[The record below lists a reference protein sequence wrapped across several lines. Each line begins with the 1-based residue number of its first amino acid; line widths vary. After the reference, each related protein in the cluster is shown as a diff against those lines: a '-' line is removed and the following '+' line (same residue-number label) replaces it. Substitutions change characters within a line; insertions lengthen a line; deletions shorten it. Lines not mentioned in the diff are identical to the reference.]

1 MTNFEIIEWL
11 IKDGG
16 QYTREQHITLLQQ
29 NFPELDITESK
40 VTSIRQSMATSPF
53 VKAVVEDVKPQGR
66 KIKVISVDPEYKR
79 YSRAH
84 ADRPEVVA
92 NAWLNEEPRSVVECI
107 KRVKWFNQLLAPV
120 THQRAY

>member
-16 QYTREQHITLLQQ
+16 QYTREQHITLLQH

-66 KIKVISVDPEYKR
+66 KIKVLSVDPEYKR
-79 YSRAH
+79 YSRARV
-84 ADRPEVVA
+84 DRPEVVS

-107 KRVKWFNQLLAPV
+107 KRVKWFNQLLATV

>member
-16 QYTREQHITLLQQ
+16 QYTREQHISLLQQ

-53 VKAVVEDVKPQGR
+53 VKAVVEDVKPQAEN
-66 KIKVISVDPEYKR
+66 KSPSVDPEYKR
-79 YSRAH
+79 YSRARV
-84 ADRPEVVA
+84 DRPEVVA
-92 NAWLNEEPRSVVECI
+92 SAWLNEEPRSVVECI
-107 KRVKWFNQLLAPV
+107 KRVKWFQPAVAPV

>member
-11 IKDGG
+11 IQDGG

-53 VKAVVEDVKPQGR
+53 VKAVVEDVRPQGR
-66 KIKVISVDPEYKR
+66 KIKVLSVDPEYKR
-79 YSRAH
+79 YSRARV
-84 ADRPEVVA
+84 DRPEVVA
-92 NAWLNEEPRSVVECI
+92 SAWLNEEPRSVVECI

>member
-40 VTSIRQSMATSPF
+40 VTSNPPARLLIPGDSHVIQIQIIGPSGGRGRTTRPF
-53 VKAVVEDVKPQGR
+53 
-66 KIKVISVDPEYKR
+66 
-79 YSRAH
+79 
-84 ADRPEVVA
+84 
-92 NAWLNEEPRSVVECI
+92 C
-107 KRVKWFNQLLAPV
+107 
-120 THQRAY
+120 